1 MFIEIHQYSVVT
13 VAPFLLY
20 NSVMLTLIKHKH
32 DKETETVEKSLNCR
46 EERLEEEGNV
56 GSRGADAV

>member
-1 MFIEIHQYSVVT
+1 
-13 VAPFLLY
+13 
-20 NSVMLTLIKHKH
+20 MLTLIKHKH